1 MRIPR
6 KLKLAAVALS
16 TAGALSG
23 AAIVGGTASAS
34 ASTIPGG
41 HVQICAQG
49 NYTAYIVFPDRGG
62 LSSTL
67 VPQGH
72 CWWDYMGGN
81 SWEPINVYG
90 VWNTHPDQSFY
101 IGTEWYDGAVS
112 GIGIGAEGVTT
123 SPWLETW

>member
-6 KLKLAAVALS
+6 KLKLAVAALG

-23 AAIVGGTASAS
+23 AVIVGGTAAAS

-49 NYTAYIVFPDRGG
+49 NYTAYIVFPYRGG
-62 LSSTL
+62 FSSTL
-67 VPQGH
+67 VPQGQ

-90 VWNTHPDQSFY
+90 IWNTHPDQSFY

-123 SPWLETW
+123 SPYLETW